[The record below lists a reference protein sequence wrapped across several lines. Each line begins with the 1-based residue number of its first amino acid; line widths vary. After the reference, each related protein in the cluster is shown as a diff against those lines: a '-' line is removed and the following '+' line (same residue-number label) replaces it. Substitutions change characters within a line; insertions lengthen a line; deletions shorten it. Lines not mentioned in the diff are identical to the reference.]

1 MLFFEKNNRVARMGK
16 IASIIKQAEMNLTTP
31 HNRESFQLPAST
43 NFSMVEMISSTS
55 PVNTSE
61 NHIFCG

>member
-1 MLFFEKNNRVARMGK
+1 MEQ

-31 HNRESFQLPAST
+31 HNRESFQLPAPT